1 MKKLEIKKGYWKLTF
16 SSNPFSTS
24 VRKEKKGRRKNRRKW
39 RRRKHKRNK
48 GNRMLFTNVKVK
60 EALGTWKWE

>member
-48 GNRMLFTNVKVK
+48 GNRMLFTM
-60 EALGTWKWE
+60 